1 MLLVTRTSGV
11 WPRVGWWRKGLALKG
26 PMDFEKMDACI
37 LSHFSCVRLF
47 ATPWTIA
54 LQAPLSMGF
63 CRQEYWSGWPW
74 NLPAVDLPN
83 PGIESESPTA
93 GRFFT
98 IWATRERQMVMSKS
112 ERVVTKEKIR
122 LTVAVSAEFFFSFNG
137 PSRWINT
144 YLHFLTLSSWD
155 RGYHPHHFVERRRE
169 VGQSVQNHTVTKRNR
184 VSVWTQVIRLQNF
197 CSLLQGAA

>member
-1 MLLVTRTSGV
+1 MHTQSLQLCPTLCSPPGSSVHG
-11 WPRVGWWRKGLALKG
+11 
-26 PMDFEKMDACI
+26 I
-37 LSHFSCVRLF
+37 
-47 ATPWTIA
+47 
-54 LQAPLSMGF
+54 LQAIVLEWVAMQPSF
-63 CRQEYWSGWPW
+63 SGSSQSRDRIW
-74 NLPAVDLPN
+74 VSH
-83 PGIESESPTA
+83 IA

-122 LTVAVSAEFFFSFNG
+122 LTIAVSAELFFFFLNG

-155 RGYHPHHFVERRRE
+155 RGYHPHHFIERRRE

-184 VSVWTQVIRLQNF
+184 ASVWTQVIRPQNF

>member
-1 MLLVTRTSGV
+1 MHTQSLQLCPT
-11 WPRVGWWRKGLALKG
+11 LCN
-26 PMDFEKMDACI
+26 PMNYSPPGSSVHGI
-37 LSHFSCVRLF
+37 
-47 ATPWTIA
+47 
-54 LQAPLSMGF
+54 LQARVLEWVAMKPSF
-63 CRQEYWSGWPW
+63 SGSSQSRDRIW
-74 NLPAVDLPN
+74 VSH
-83 PGIESESPTA
+83 IA

-122 LTVAVSAEFFFSFNG
+122 LTVAVSAELFFFFFFSFNG